1 MISANNRVMHN
12 TRVLVI
18 DDEEIVRDSIREIL
32 TPKEDD
38 HSSSLADA
46 ALDLFDEI
54 EPIVADQLHRFH
66 PIFEFDETNNGKSGL
81 EKVKKAIQEEF
92 PYAVIFCDMRMPG
105 WDGLQTCVE
114 IRKVDPKV
122 QIFFV
127 TAFTDHS
134 VEEIVKQA
142 GGDVGYLSKPFIH
155 EEIIQIATK
164 GVYDWHR
171 LTSLERLLEIIGQ
184 IGVGNSQL
192 KTLLVNIFHQISD
205 YIGTEY
211 ALLGRIV
218 EEKEFEEIARIGL
231 GKNRLHIDKL
241 LEKVKSSSLTN
252 IEMIEGVLVCQIES
266 YYVLVVPDNGE
277 WFNQEKAY
285 LLHLFIENAVRAIK
299 NAELN
304 EKLIQQEKLSAVGQ
318 AIGMVMHDI
327 KNPIG
332 GIQSTV
338 ELIQEDLED
347 PEQILEL
354 SEMIYDATE
363 QAMEIVSDVRDFIR
377 NAKLNLEKVDLSTYL
392 NDIIQEVHHN
402 RKSSQVN
409 IRLET
414 PPELLGSVDPKKMKR
429 VVINL
434 VNNAIEAME
443 SSGTDEP
450 TVWVKGQKME
460 DMISLSII
468 DNGPGIPPSIQDDL
482 FEPFVTEGKATGTG
496 LGLAIVKQ
504 IIEAHEGNI
513 AVNSTRAG
521 STFEITLPV

>member
-1 MISANNRVMHN
+1 MYN

-32 TPKEDD
+32 HPKEERD
-38 HSSSLADA
+38 SLLENAS
-46 ALDLFDEI
+46 LDLFDEI
-54 EPIVADQLHRFH
+54 EPILAENTHRFH
-66 PIFEFDETNNGKSGL
+66 PHFEFDEANNGKAGL
-81 EKVKKAIQEEF
+81 EKVIKAVNDGI

-127 TAFTDHS
+127 TAFSDRS
-134 VEEIVKQA
+134 IEEIIQQA
-142 GGDVGYLSKPFIH
+142 GGDVGYLNKPFIQ

-171 LTSLERLLEIIGQ
+171 LTNLERLLEIIGH

-192 KTLLVNIFHQISD
+192 QTLLVNIFHQISD

-211 ALLGRIV
+211 AILGKKNH
-218 EEKEFEEIARIGL
+218 EEAFEEIAKIGL
-231 GKNRLHIDKL
+231 GDERINIERL
-241 LEKVKSSSLTN
+241 LEKVNSFALTN

-266 YYVLVVPDNGE
+266 YYVLVVPDHGE

-304 EKLIQQEKLSAVGQ
+304 EQLVQKEKLSAIGQ
-318 AIGMVMHDI
+318 AISMVMHDI

-338 ELIQEDLED
+338 ELIQEDPED
-347 PEQILEL
+347 PQQVIEL
-354 SEMIYDATE
+354 SEMIYDASE
-363 QAMEIVSDVRDFIR
+363 EAMGIISDVHDFVK
-377 NAKLNLEKVDLSTYL
+377 NANLKMEQVDFSTYL
-392 NDIIQEVHHN
+392 NEVIEEVHRN
-402 RKSSQVN
+402 RKNPQVN
-409 IRLET
+409 IQLET
-414 PPELLGSVDPKKMKR
+414 PPELLGHVDPKKIKR
-429 VVINL
+429 VVVNL

-443 SSGTDEP
+443 TYGTDEP

-460 DMISLSII
+460 NKIALSIQ
-468 DNGPGIPPSIQDDL
+468 DNGPGIPKGIQQVL
-482 FEPFVTEGKATGTG
+482 FDPFVTKGKASGTG

-504 IIEAHEGNI
+504 IIEAHNGEI
-513 AVNSTRAG
+513 AVDSNEAG
-521 STFEITLPV
+521 ATFNITLPV